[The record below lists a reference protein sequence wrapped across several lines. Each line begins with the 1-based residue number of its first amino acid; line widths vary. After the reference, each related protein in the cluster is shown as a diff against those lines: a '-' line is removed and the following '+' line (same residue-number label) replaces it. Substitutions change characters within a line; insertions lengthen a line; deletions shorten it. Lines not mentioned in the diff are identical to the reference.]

1 MGESTDLYR
10 AWAADGTLLYVGMS
24 FHSLSRLCQHRLNA
38 VWFDQVETIKIERFE
53 SRGRAIIA
61 EANAIRIERPKH
73 NVVHNEAK
81 PRRRRTPLI
90 ARSSFPNEEN
100 MFTREQLA
108 GHLGVKYSDLMQ
120 FSRKSK
126 FPQFCYLDPAGRRY
140 WKLRTVKRWL
150 TLAGIIEPAAPAR
163 RGRLARNSASLPP

>member
-1 MGESTDLYR
+1 MTERTDLYR
-10 AWAADGTLLYVGMS
+10 AFAADGTLLYVGVS

-38 VWFDQVETIKIERFE
+38 VWFDQVETIKIERFK
-53 SRGRAIIA
+53 SRSRAMAA
-61 EANAIRIERPKH
+61 EAKAIGTERPKH

-81 PRRRRTPLI
+81 PKRRSRPLI

-100 MFTREQLA
+100 MFTREQMVVQ
-108 GHLGVKYSDLMQ
+108 LGVKYSNLMQ
-120 FSRKSK
+120 LSRKSK
-126 FPQFCYLDPAGRRY
+126 FPQYCYVDPAGRRY

-163 RGRLARNSASLPP
+163 LGRAARNSASLPP